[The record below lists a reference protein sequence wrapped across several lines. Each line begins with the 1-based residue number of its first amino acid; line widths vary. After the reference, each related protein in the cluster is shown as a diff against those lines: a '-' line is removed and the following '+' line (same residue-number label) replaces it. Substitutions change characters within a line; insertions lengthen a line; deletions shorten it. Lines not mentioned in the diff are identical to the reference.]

1 MRKQELVTLHI
12 PKDVAEGLGKVADKM
27 CFGKWTQLARR
38 ILTLYVREE
47 HQIKIKGGSK

>member
-12 PKDVAEGLGKVADKM
+12 PKEVSDELQEIADRL

-38 ILTLYVREE
+38 ILTLYVRE
-47 HQIKIKGGSK
+47 QNNKGGNK